1 MIIKKETIAR
11 ALVEINDFNAAAVSR
26 YRLRIDFSI
35 LQQQTNI
42 RMHVCMYIILHRYIR
57 VYCMYYI
64 FIYDIM

>member
-42 RMHVCMYIILHRYIR
+42 YMYACMYVYNITQTHTCILYVLYI
-57 VYCMYYI
+57 YI
-64 FIYDIM
+64 